1 MDRISESSISPPY
14 AFHCNG
20 KHKKQV
26 DLNMRCKCKNNIDG
40 ISSTWVSTY
49 LISDDKIYVPLELTV
64 RYPEGGRGAKPS
76 SRARTS
82 TRHVELTI
90 ARQSTA
96 AARHL
101 PVVTIILYWYVVVV
115 LPLVPGMVD
124 SARVSF
130 AGKYGAKGGG
140 RSYCDSLE
148 WMGIET
154 ERLASHW
161 PATGNLRMRV
171 LYE

>member
-1 MDRISESSISPPY
+1 
-14 AFHCNG
+14 
-20 KHKKQV
+20 
-26 DLNMRCKCKNNIDG
+26 MRCKCKNNIDG

-49 LISDDKIYVPLELTV
+49 LISDDKIHVPLELTV

-90 ARQSTA
+90 VRQSTA
-96 AARHL
+96 ATRHL

-115 LPLVPGMVD
+115 LPLVPGGWWMIRHEYL
-124 SARVSF
+124 SLENMEPWSCS
-130 AGKYGAKGGG
+130 

-171 LYE
+171 L

>member
-1 MDRISESSISPPY
+1 
-14 AFHCNG
+14 
-20 KHKKQV
+20 
-26 DLNMRCKCKNNIDG
+26 MRCKCKNNIDG

-49 LISDDKIYVPLELTV
+49 LISDDKIHVPLELTV

-90 ARQSTA
+90 VRQSTA

-115 LPLVPGMVD
+115 LPLVPGGWWMI
-124 SARVSF
+124 RHE
-130 AGKYGAKGGG
+130 YL
-140 RSYCDSLE
+140 SLE
-148 WMGIET
+148 NM
-154 ERLASHW
+154 ERQILHVSSDQRY
-161 PATGNLRMRV
+161 LRSSS
-171 LYE
+171 

>member
-1 MDRISESSISPPY
+1 MMDRISESSISPPY

-49 LISDDKIYVPLELTV
+49 LISDDKIHVGFLPLELTV

-90 ARQSTA
+90 VRQSTA

-115 LPLVPGMVD
+115 LPLDD
-124 SARVSF
+124 STRIVGTIFRPSTRIAQSWRL
-130 AGKYGAKGGG
+130 GIEGG
-140 RSYCDSLE
+140 RSHCDSLE
-148 WMGIET
+148 
-154 ERLASHW
+154 
-161 PATGNLRMRV
+161 
-171 LYE
+171 

>member
-49 LISDDKIYVPLELTV
+49 LISDDKIHVPLELTV
-64 RYPEGGRGAKPS
+64 RYPKGGRGAKPS

-90 ARQSTA
+90 VRQSTA

-115 LPLVPGMVD
+115 LPLVPGGSD
-124 SARVSF
+124 
-130 AGKYGAKGGG
+130 GGSIG
-140 RSYCDSLE
+140 RSKIPL
-148 WMGIET
+148 
-154 ERLASHW
+154 
-161 PATGNLRMRV
+161 
-171 LYE
+171 